1 MQTNKPHPR
10 PTESTS
16 VFNHYHQVTFM
27 HSKFEK
33 FGSSTIIR
41 RIQHLEGLLK
51 KKRFWMSN
59 TSASNVVDLKC
70 GISNKFTNYVVSD
83 AAAPWATL

>member
-1 MQTNKPHPR
+1 MQTIKPHPR

-16 VFNHYHQVTFM
+16 SFNHDHQVIAM
-27 HSKFEK
+27 HTKFEK
-33 FGSSTIIR
+33 YGSSTVIL

-51 KKRFWMSN
+51 NIFWMSN
-59 TSASNVVDLKC
+59 TRASNVIDLRC
-70 GISNKFTNYVVSD
+70 SISNKFTNDVVPD

>member
-1 MQTNKPHPR
+1 
-10 PTESTS
+10 
-16 VFNHYHQVTFM
+16 
-27 HSKFEK
+27 
-33 FGSSTIIR
+33 
-41 RIQHLEGLLK
+41 
-51 KKRFWMSN
+51 MSN